1 MGTVQTLSRVA
12 VLVAMIAAGTGC
24 TTERTFSESY
34 TAMKRSMNLEKPAP
48 VSQLFCSWQR
58 HLSTLQDPTNNGTQV
73 RGIVGQIFMV
83 SAETTTATA
92 EGDLAITA
100 YDVTPRPAGMPEKQ
114 PSVWEFTK
122 EVLDRMRTRDERF
135 GPCYVVFLPWPAEW
149 TDVTQVRLLARYQG
163 EKGPELYA
171 PEVRVSIDFKTPGA
185 MLTTNATRIAG
196 QTADSR
202 GAIDPAKLLAGTQPS
217 GFPSLTQP
225 NGSGVPIVNSNV
237 PVYGQPVVPTGGTMP
252 QPINPFPP
260 PTGPYVPGVVKPL
273 PQGANTSYAT
283 EGAYAG
289 PKPPSTAPNYG
300 PGTPGSDG
308 PIQPIIIPIR

>member
-1 MGTVQTLSRVA
+1 
-12 VLVAMIAAGTGC
+12 MIAAGTGC
-24 TTERTFSESY
+24 ATERTFSESY

-58 HLSTLQDPTNNGTQV
+58 HLSTLQDPSHDGVQV
-73 RGIVGQIFMV
+73 RGIVGQVFMV

-92 EGDLAITA
+92 EGNLAVTA

-122 EVLDRMRTRDERF
+122 EVLERMRTRDERF
-135 GPCYVVFLPWPAEW
+135 GPCYVLFLPWPAEW

-171 PEVRVSIDFKTPGA
+171 PEVRVSVDFSTPGA
-185 MLTTNATRIAG
+185 MVVTNSSRTAG
-196 QTADSR
+196 QRNGMTADSR
-202 GAIDPAKLLAGTQPS
+202 GAVDPAKLLAGGNTTAVATRPD

-225 NGSGVPIVNSNV
+225 NGTGVPVVQSNV

-252 QPINPFPP
+252 QPINAFPP
-260 PTGPYVPGVVKPL
+260 PQGAYVPGVVVPL
-273 PQGANTSYAT
+273 PQGSNTRYAT

-289 PKPPSTAPNYG
+289 PKPPSVQPYG
-300 PGTPGSDG
+300 PGTPGSEG
-308 PIQPIIIPIR
+308 PIQPIIIPISR